1 MRINDRIEL
10 RIETDTKEALALRAE
25 AEGVPVS
32 TLLRRAIRTVLN
44 RPQPLSQEQ
53 AGEVAALRARV
64 NAIDNRLEVLGGRPG
79 VASARSDA
87 AQARID
93 AHSLLGR
100 G

>member
-10 RIETDTKEALALRAE
+10 RIETGMKEALSRRAE
-25 AEGVPVS
+25 VEGVPVS

-64 NAIDNRLEVLGGRPG
+64 NAIGARLESLPHDPT
-79 VASARSDA
+79 VASARSDV
-87 AQARID
+87 AQAHTD
-93 AHSLLGR
+93 AHRLLGR
-100 G
+100 